1 MRSIAAVALLC
12 AVPMKA
18 VMPAIPRPSPPF
30 TITQPSG
37 KKTPLAS
44 YRGKV
49 VVLAW
54 VHTNCQ
60 YCQALTLKLNKLQK
74 RPGAARVSGA
84 GSGLERRRRA
94 TGAGVRPEIR
104 GGFSGGL

>member
-1 MRSIAAVALLC
+1 MDVRRGPEVRPTMRWIGLLGGLC
-12 AVPMKA
+12 AIGGPLFA
-18 VMPAIPRPSPPF
+18 VMPPLPRPSPPF

-60 YCQALTLKLNKLQK
+60 YCQDADAQ
-74 RPGAARVSGA
+74 AQ
-84 GSGLERRRRA
+84 
-94 TGAGVRPEIR
+94 
-104 GGFSGGL
+104 